1 VNLTTNRNLTVSEQA
16 KLIGA
21 HMPAIED
28 QLAEPAAYFHLTLG
42 GLEMKALH

>member
-1 VNLTTNRNLTVSEQA
+1 MTVSEQA

-28 QLAEPAAYFHLTLG
+28 QLAEPAAYLHLTLG